1 MISSFRNPLVKQIKR
16 LRQKKYRQR
25 EGVFFVEGIRA
36 VLTAV
41 NHHAAVETL
50 VYAPELLTSE
60 VALEMVYDQQRQGTR
75 CEAVT
80 SEVFQT
86 ISERDNP
93 TGLGAVVRSPE
104 RPLTELKITA
114 DSLFI
119 ALTGIADPGNLGT
132 ILRTADA
139 VGAAGIILVG
149 QTTDVGHPTA
159 AKASMGTLF
168 TVPIATTTAAGLLS
182 WAAARR
188 LHTVT
193 TSAHATQLHWESTY
207 QFPLLLI
214 MGSEK
219 EGVPAD
225 IATAAAQAIKI
236 PMLGQASSL
245 NLAIATGII
254 LYEIRRQHFSTST

>member
-1 MISSFRNPLVKQIKR
+1 MISSFRNPLIKQIKR

-50 VYAPELLTSE
+50 VYAPDLLTSE
-60 VALEMVYDQQRQGTR
+60 VALDMLYGQQKQGIR
-75 CEAVT
+75 CEAIT
-80 SEVFQT
+80 AEVFQN

-104 RPLTELKITA
+104 RPLADLPITA
-114 DSLFI
+114 DSLLI
-119 ALTGIADPGNLGT
+119 ALTGVADPGNLGT

-139 VGAAGIILVG
+139 VGAAGIVLVG

-168 TVPIATTTAAGLLS
+168 TVPIATTDGQTLLK
-182 WAAARR
+182 WAAAHQ

-193 TSAHATQLHWESTY
+193 TTAHTDDIHWDTSY
-207 QFPLLLI
+207 KFPLLLI

-219 EGVPAD
+219 EGVPAE
-225 IATAAAQAIKI
+225 IAQAAAQAIKI

-254 LYEIRRQHFSTST
+254 LYEIRRQHFSTSA